1 MPKTVFALI
10 DDTSINFNDLNYLL
24 KNSLFENFKSYL
36 LDPFNEINNK
46 ELCSLPKISFNE
58 IFNDKRQLIIVKR
71 NYLLFLEGMLKTFKS
86 LKSDKSLKDY
96 FAKMFISFQ
105 EKKNLDIIERLFY
118 ARFTF
123 DEKTINVYIHEM
135 SDVSRILV
143 IFNFLKNLISVE

>member
-1 MPKTVFALI
+1 M
-10 DDTSINFNDLNYLL
+10 
-24 KNSLFENFKSYL
+24 
-36 LDPFNEINNK
+36 
-46 ELCSLPKISFNE
+46 SLPKISFNE
-58 IFNDKRQLIIVKR
+58 VFNDKRQLIIVKR
-71 NYLLFLEGMLKTFKS
+71 NYFLFLEGMLKTFKS